1 MGRISRAGGA
11 AGGAL
16 CKGGAVIGYM
26 VCPNCVR
33 KAPLPVTKKR
43 RNRVKEA
50 LTQAVD
56 KVRSFV
62 IANQ

>member
-1 MGRISRAGGA
+1 MEAERKALGEERCVMCGA
-11 AGGAL
+11 F
-16 CKGGAVIGYM
+16 VPEGYM

-56 KVRSFV
+56 KVRSFA

>member
-1 MGRISRAGGA
+1 MCGA
-11 AGGAL
+11 Y
-16 CKGGAVIGYM
+16 VPEGYM

>member
-1 MGRISRAGGA
+1 M
-11 AGGAL
+11 
-16 CKGGAVIGYM
+16 GYM